1 MRSNAELSENWI
13 ALKFLPVEK
22 SFDWKCSWG
31 LVDMCIDNTKPRN
44 ESVIIYQFSPF
55 KSSQSEWSLFTYRK
69 SMSNNFVQSKQKKN
83 LFQKVATKSSIPKEK
98 WLSIEMGK
106 YPKNSANDWKFVTI
120 GKKCEKYFSKSI
132 DRVLT
137 SSSIFFPIS
146 FLFLNWNSSS
156 AWSHRMP
163 FLSLRS
169 PISHLFFT
177 SHCIL
182 LHQSTSSNYNI
193 GNEKTK
199 PLATEKKTSI
209 FNGQF
214 TVLHLKACYR
224 YGPITGML
232 IVITQSIS
240 EKMRS
245 LLIHLCR
252 EWRLVNEDLFFL
264 PTAESN

>member
-69 SMSNNFVQSKQKKN
+69 SLSNNFVQSKQKKN
-83 LFQKVATKSSIPKEK
+83 LYQKVATKSSIPKEK

-137 SSSIFFPIS
+137 SSSTF
-146 FLFLNWNSSS
+146 FLFHFYFLIEILHRLDLIECRFYHCVLLFHTFSSHHIAFS
-156 AWSHRMP
+156 CTKVHR
-163 FLSLRS
+163 
-169 PISHLFFT
+169 
-177 SHCIL
+177 
-182 LHQSTSSNYNI
+182 
-193 GNEKTK
+193 
-199 PLATEKKTSI
+199 
-209 FNGQF
+209 
-214 TVLHLKACYR
+214 
-224 YGPITGML
+224 
-232 IVITQSIS
+232 VITILVTKKPNHWLQR
-240 EKMRS
+240 KKRAFLMGN
-245 LLIHLCR
+245 LLCYT
-252 EWRLVNEDLFFL
+252 WKLVIDTDQL
-264 PTAESN
+264 PECLLLLLSR

>member
-1 MRSNAELSENWI
+1 
-13 ALKFLPVEK
+13 
-22 SFDWKCSWG
+22 
-31 LVDMCIDNTKPRN
+31 
-44 ESVIIYQFSPF
+44 
-55 KSSQSEWSLFTYRK
+55 
-69 SMSNNFVQSKQKKN
+69 MSNNFVQSKQKKN

-169 PISHLFFT
+169 SISHLFFT

-182 LHQSTSSNYNI
+182 LHQSTSGNYNI

-214 TVLHLKACYR
+214 TVLHLKAYYR

-252 EWRLVNEDLFFL
+252 EWRLVNEDWFFL
-264 PTAESN
+264 ANSWIKLISAVYWRILVECATQIVGFVNYFCHAIHKLRPILSNSRYFTFQSQW

>member
-1 MRSNAELSENWI
+1 MIEHRNGKISK
-13 ALKFLPVEK
+13 KF
-22 SFDWKCSWG
+22 S
-31 LVDMCIDNTKPRN
+31 
-44 ESVIIYQFSPF
+44 
-55 KSSQSEWSLFTYRK
+55 
-69 SMSNNFVQSKQKKN
+69 
-83 LFQKVATKSSIPKEK
+83 K
-98 WLSIEMGK
+98 WLEVRD
-106 YPKNSANDWKFVTI
+106 NR
-120 GKKCEKYFSKSI
+120 KKVRKILFKI
-132 DRVLT
+132 DR
-137 SSSIFFPIS
+137 SRAHFFFDFFPIS

-169 PISHLFFT
+169 SISHLFFT